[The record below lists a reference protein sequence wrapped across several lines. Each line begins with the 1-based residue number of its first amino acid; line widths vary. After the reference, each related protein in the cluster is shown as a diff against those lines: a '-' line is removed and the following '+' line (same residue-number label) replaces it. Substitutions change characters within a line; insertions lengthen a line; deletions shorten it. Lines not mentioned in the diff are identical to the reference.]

1 MTLGGVL
8 SYIGLS
14 GTILGHSYEAI
25 ALFLL
30 HSIGAVYRLGEQL
43 FATVVYLWA
52 RWLEQDLW
60 NVLWKVFLLFSSDL
74 SRSTGACLK
83 LGQHIQSRSM

>member
-1 MTLGGVL
+1 MTLGGIL
-8 SYIGLS
+8 SYVGLS

-43 FATVVYLWA
+43 FATVV
-52 RWLEQDLW
+52 
-60 NVLWKVFLLFSSDL
+60 
-74 SRSTGACLK
+74 
-83 LGQHIQSRSM
+83 